1 MNLNDLKNLYQEL
14 NRYQLPISILCFDG
28 KEYYTSKIKYNEKEL
43 FVDCKSCLSRMIFDN
58 MNSWNCISCG
68 ESIKNEFNEK

>member
-14 NRYQLPISILCFDG
+14 NRYQSPISILCFDG
-28 KEYYTSKIKYNEKEL
+28 KEHYTSKVKYDGKEL
-43 FVDCKSCLSRMIFDN
+43 FVDCKFCSSKMIFDN